1 MVASGLIWH
10 AGDPCPARTL
20 THFAKLMLLTAAT
33 VLDPVTH
40 EPLRMRWVVIR
51 GATRTPNG
59 VCRGE

>member
-33 VLDPVTH
+33 VLDPVTC
-40 EPLRMRWVVIR
+40 EPLRMR
-51 GATRTPNG
+51 
-59 VCRGE
+59 